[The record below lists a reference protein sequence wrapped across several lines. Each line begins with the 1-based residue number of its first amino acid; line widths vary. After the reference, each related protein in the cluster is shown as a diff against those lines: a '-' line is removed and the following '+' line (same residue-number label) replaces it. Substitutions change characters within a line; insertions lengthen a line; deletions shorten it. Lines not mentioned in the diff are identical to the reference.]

1 MSKSPLE
8 EAFNLP
14 SINEIQNE
22 MDDDK
27 DEIDIE
33 LEDETDSIDDVTM
46 TEDELA
52 ASLNSLNSK
61 LSEVSDIGLPRE
73 VTSTMDDYMDNINEI
88 HSLALG
94 KFKDLIDGVLAME
107 ASQGAKFLVGAVKLL
122 DIAKDAQ
129 NSSMDRVMRMAKLQ
143 IEREKHD
150 IEKQGLVKRPKAI
163 GDVVGDNQPDGDTSN
178 DAVIIEDRN
187 VLLEQLRKKNNG

>member
-150 IEKQGLVKRPKAI
+150 IEKQGA
-163 GDVVGDNQPDGDTSN
+163 S
-178 DAVIIEDRN
+178 
-187 VLLEQLRKKNNG
+187 